1 MTENRNC
8 EESLV
13 EEAREFMCGYRLA
26 ADMLHL
32 QRYERKRAK
41 GFEEDCAC
49 ADILEGD
56 EADWKARIQAVGK
69 LLTGMKN
76 GREKLLLYH
85 HYVRGTRTRPRTRS
99 SAGAPTPTCSTPTGS
114 TTLFIRPPRT
124 TLPRSNKKE
133 AQLCRIRFL

>member
-41 GFEEDCAC
+41 GFEEECAC

-56 EADWKARIQAVGK
+56 EADWKARIQEVGK

-85 HYVRGTRTRPRTRS
+85 HYVRGTSIERIADLIGVSRRTGYRIHRRALLRVGLLLKRS
-99 SAGAPTPTCSTPTGS
+99 GYQGA
-114 TTLFIRPPRT
+114 
-124 TLPRSNKKE
+124 
-133 AQLCRIRFL
+133 